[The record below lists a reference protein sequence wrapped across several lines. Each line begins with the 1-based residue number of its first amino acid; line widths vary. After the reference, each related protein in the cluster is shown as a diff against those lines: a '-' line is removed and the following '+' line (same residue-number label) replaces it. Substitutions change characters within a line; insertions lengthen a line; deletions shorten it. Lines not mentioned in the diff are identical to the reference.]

1 MARKLISG
9 GTVINANHLGKADV
23 IVEDEKIVAVV
34 TPESEISESAKNSD
48 IEIIDASGKYVI
60 PGGVDAHVHL
70 QLPMTPEATS
80 SDTFASG
87 TTAAAWG
94 GTTTVIDFA
103 GQIKGTAIPDAI
115 ETRLEE
121 ASGQCAVD
129 YGFHLS
135 VGDVNE
141 QSLIDL
147 TNTIN
152 EGISS
157 YKLFMAYPDAWYSDD
172 GQILQVMQLAAE
184 TGALVMM
191 HAENGIAIDALRDQ
205 ATKQGATDSIWHGR
219 TRPPELEGEAAH
231 RAIQLAVVA
240 GSPLYIVHLSSTN
253 ALTEVARAR
262 DEGRNVFAETC
273 PQYLYLSLEEHLDQP
288 GIDGIRH
295 ICSPPLRSLADG
307 HQDNLWRGLRTD
319 DLSVVATD
327 HCPFCDAEKLLGID
341 DFRQTPNGLGV
352 IEHRMDLLFQGVRQ
366 GEITLKRWV
375 EICSTTPARLFGLHG
390 RKGAIAPGLDADVV
404 IYDPNKEHILGVE
417 THHMA
422 VDHSAWEGVAVTGQS
437 ETVLSRGQYVIKDRE
452 FVGNAGHGMFLRRK
466 ISDPLQ

>member
-1 MARKLISG
+1 MSVKLIKG
-9 GTVINANHLGKADV
+9 GTVVNASHIGAADV
-23 IVEDEKIVAVV
+23 IIEDEKIVGVV
-34 TPESEISESAKNSD
+34 SPQSEIAISALNGD
-48 IEIIDASGKYVI
+48 TNIIDASGMYVI

-87 TTAAAWG
+87 TAAAAWG

-103 GQIKGTAIPDAI
+103 GQIKGTAIPTAI

-121 ASGQCAVD
+121 ASGQCAID
-129 YGFHLS
+129 YAFHLS

-147 TNTIN
+147 HNMLD

-157 YKLFMAYPDAWYSDD
+157 YKLFMAYPDSWYSDD
-172 GQILQVMQLAAE
+172 GQILQVMQLAAD
-184 TGALVMM
+184 TGAMIMM
-191 HAENGIAIDALRDQ
+191 HAENGIAIDVLRDQ
-205 ATKQGATDSIWHGR
+205 AYERGATGSIWHGR

-240 GSPLYIVHLSSTN
+240 GSPLYIVHLSSSN
-253 ALTEVARAR
+253 ALNEVARAR
-262 DEGRNVFAETC
+262 NDGKNVFAETC

-288 GIDGIRH
+288 GVEGVRH
-295 ICSPPLRSLADG
+295 ICSPPLRKLADG
-307 HQDNLWRGLRTD
+307 HQDSLWKGLRTD

-327 HCPFCDAEKLLGID
+327 HCPFCDAEKVLGLD

-352 IEHRMDLLFQGVRQ
+352 IEHRMDLLFQGVLQ
-366 GEITLKRWV
+366 GEISLQRWV
-375 EICSTTPARLFGLHG
+375 EICSTTPARLFGLQG
-390 RKGAIAPGLDADVV
+390 KKGVIAPGADADII

-422 VDHSAWEGVAVTGQS
+422 IDHSVWEGVSVTGQAIS
-437 ETVLSRGQYVIKDRE
+437 VLSRGNFVIENRE
-452 FVGNAGHGMFLRRK
+452 FVGVQGHGRFLKRNIPDVLR
-466 ISDPLQ
+466 